1 MKSKVDQY
9 FRKLMLSTI
18 YKGGWGN
25 PKDLAK

>member
-18 YKGGWGN
+18 YKGGWGK